1 MTHFIRGL
9 LSTISHHF
17 SGCLVLNS
25 SARWKKLKQ
34 SFLFLCPIMFNIHPR
49 LSFLLL
55 MNSRFVFVCEDASK
69 PSIAPL
75 YLVVEHRSTFFRLQ
89 IGTRIDYISVDLL
102 KPVFLDSPVA
112 PAAPPLRGR
121 PPISPGNP
129 GNQNLRC
136 GMFLFQE
143 KEICKVSNSA

>member
-1 MTHFIRGL
+1 MEKVKTEFSVPVPHHVQHSP
-9 LSTISHHF
+9 STELPAS
-17 SGCLVLNS
+17 
-25 SARWKKLKQ
+25 
-34 SFLFLCPIMFNIHPR
+34 
-49 LSFLLL
+49 L

-75 YLVVEHRSTFFRLQ
+75 YLVVEHRSKFFRLQ

-121 PPISPGNP
+121 PPISPGWKPREPKSPLWNVP
-129 GNQNLRC
+129 FPRKINL
-136 GMFLFQE
+136 
-143 KEICKVSNSA
+143 